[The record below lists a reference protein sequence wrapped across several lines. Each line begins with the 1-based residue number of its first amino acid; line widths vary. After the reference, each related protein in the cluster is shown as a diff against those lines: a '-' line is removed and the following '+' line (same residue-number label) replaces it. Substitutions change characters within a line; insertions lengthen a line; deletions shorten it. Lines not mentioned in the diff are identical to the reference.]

1 MRVLRT
7 FLSAAAV
14 LVGVLLA
21 AVAVPAIWVDRTL
34 VQEDGF
40 VALAAPLG
48 QDQALQRRLASAVV
62 VSLRADERIPEASA
76 ELARPVLDKAAQS
89 LAWLPGYPQAWTETL
104 RRSHRLTFAGAAA
117 PPTRSGGATAL
128 TLDAAP
134 LVGLV
139 AKQVTEAAGLPLTV
153 PDPVLIHVGQS
164 SQRQNVELVSAYAP
178 MGYAVA
184 TGAGTAFLLAL
195 AAAHSRR
202 TVLVGIGAGALA
214 LAAVWTLAA
223 GAAGGALAG
232 TSSGNEVADIFKREF
247 VAAST
252 GSFGQWTLAVAA
264 AGTVLLAGGLV
275 LGLARRPKTGRFE
288 HR

>member
-14 LVGVLLA
+14 LIGVLMA
-21 AVAVPAIWVDRTL
+21 AVAVPAIWVDRTII
-34 VQEDGF
+34 QEDGF
-40 VALAAPLG
+40 VALVAPLG
-48 QDQALQRRLASAVV
+48 QDQAFQRRLASAVV
-62 VSLRADERIPEASA
+62 MTLGADARIPEASA

-89 LAWLPGYPQAWTETL
+89 LVWLPGYPEAWTETL
-104 RRSHRLTFAGAAA
+104 RRSQRLTFAGPVA

-134 LVGLV
+134 LAGLV
-139 AKQVTEAAGLPLTV
+139 AKQVTDAAGLRVTV
-153 PDPVLIHVGQS
+153 PDQVLIHVGQS
-164 SQRQNVELVSAYAP
+164 SQRQHVELVAAYAP

-184 TGAGTAFLLAL
+184 AGAGTAFLLAL
-195 AAAHSRR
+195 AAARRRR
-202 TVLVGIGAGALA
+202 TVLAGTGAGALV
-214 LAAVWTLAA
+214 LAAVWTLAT

-232 TSSGNEVADIFKREF
+232 ISSGNEVADIFKREF
-247 VAAST
+247 VSAST

-264 AGTVLLAGGLV
+264 AGAVLLAGGLV
-275 LGLARRPKTGRFE
+275 LGLARPPKAGRYE